1 MAIIESHP
9 FLHFGRESEKNLPEC
24 LWFLTCSSS
33 QHLRNTARLG
43 GQKPA
48 LVCPSTVTTLTP
60 EKTNIHV
67 KSQSYAFDCTNP
79 TLQQAPTP
87 SSQSLPREPE
97 RLMVRAEVSPCRA
110 YAATHA
116 QARAHTH
123 KHSIPCEGGQSCDL
137 SLEQQISAPW
147 TETPRSNTGEEEEEE
162 RRNFSAW
169 GILRQTPNTDMCH
182 V

>member
-1 MAIIESHP
+1 MWPSLSLIP
-9 FLHFGRESEKNLPEC
+9 FCIFGCESEKSLPEC
-24 LWFLTCSSS
+24 LWFLTCSSSS

-43 GQKPA
+43 GQKPTP
-48 LVCPSTVTTLTP
+48 VCPSTVTTLTP

-67 KSQSYAFDCTNP
+67 KSESYAFDCTNP

-87 SSQSLPREPE
+87 SPLSLPREPE

-123 KHSIPCEGGQSCDL
+123 KHSIPYGWGEGG
-137 SLEQQISAPW
+137 AV
-147 TETPRSNTGEEEEEE
+147 
-162 RRNFSAW
+162 
-169 GILRQTPNTDMCH
+169 M
-182 V
+182 